1 MGNLPLELI
10 QLIVDSIPESVDVR
24 RLRLVS
30 RKFKAIITPRAF
42 RVLHVTVY
50 EDSVNHMNFIQDHD
64 ELRHH
69 VQEVVFQYED
79 EEIESVAD
87 SVTRAA
93 KVKVVE
99 NGDQFEREFWDAELD
114 EEELSEGEDDLE
126 GDGED
131 IIDTSS
137 EGLPD
142 GEGEDVAERS
152 EVDDLDGAEEG
163 VNGGESSENGSEG
176 SDADGPEFI
185 TIALGHDAGDFY
197 FRLR

>member
-24 RLRLVS
+24 PLRLVS

-163 VNGGESSENGSEG
+163 VNGGESSENGSES